1 MKQIYLIAVLM
12 LFGPA
17 GCNRNSGA
25 VAPVSVEQIP
35 ATLKTAFGKAPPEV
49 RSMADEA
56 VSALQSQ
63 DAPKAFLDLRDLCAR
78 PDLTPDQRAMAAGA
92 MVAMS
97 KKLRADADQGD
108 RKAEEFLKAYMSTR

>member
-1 MKQIYLIAVLM
+1 MKRIHLIALLL
-12 LFGPA
+12 LFEA
-17 GCNRNSGA
+17 VGCNRNPGA
-25 VAPVSVEQIP
+25 VAQVSVEQIP
-35 ATLKTAFGKAPPEV
+35 TSLKSAFGKASPEV
-49 RSMADEA
+49 QSMADEA

-63 DAPKAFLDLRDLCAR
+63 DAPKTFLDLRDLCAR

-108 RKAEEFLKAYMSTR
+108 TKAAEFLKAYMSTR